1 MSNDDVA
8 KPDDSDAPDSR
19 RTTRARRGQEVAAAR
34 VLLADDD
41 SDMREMVASALRED
55 GYEVIEARD
64 GWQLLQYLA
73 THARA
78 VDDNPIDLVI
88 SDIRMPGKTGLD
100 ILAGLRWADPSTPFI
115 LITGFG
121 DMQTHMEARRLGASA
136 VFDKPFDLEHLR
148 SVVLNLLP

>member
-1 MSNDDVA
+1 MTMHEMA
-8 KPDDSDAPDSR
+8 KPDFER
-19 RTTRARRGQEVAAAR
+19 GTRPREAQEMPPAR

-41 SDMREMVASALRED
+41 PDMRTMVASALRKD

-73 THARA
+73 THTPQ
-78 VDDNPIDLVI
+78 VDDHPIDLVI
-88 SDIRMPGKTGLD
+88 SDIRMPGKNGLD
-100 ILAGLRWADPSTPFI
+100 VLAGLRWADASTPFI

-136 VFDKPFDLEHLR
+136 VLDKPFDLEHLR
-148 SVVLNLLP
+148 NVVLNLLP

>member
-1 MSNDDVA
+1 
-8 KPDDSDAPDSR
+8 
-19 RTTRARRGQEVAAAR
+19 
-34 VLLADDD
+34 
-41 SDMREMVASALRED
+41 MREMVASALRED